1 MQPGNLF
8 FGGGAGSTNLSP
20 LVVVFLL
27 IAIPLILFLPRNKA
41 IIPFVVAF
49 FTIPFA
55 QVVVVGP
62 LHFPVVRIL
71 ILTGLIR
78 AAFPVKDGKR
88 KFAGGFNK
96 IDQMVVLW
104 ALAAYIVVSAQWM
117 QGQAMIKFT
126 GDFLDSLGGYV
137 AVRFLVSDRE
147 AVGNAMKGLAVVCVI
162 QGVCMTSEHYT
173 YHNVFAALGENE
185 PTIRE
190 GHVRAEGALG
200 TLFGGTFAGVL
211 IPMFLSLWPEK
222 KLRKVI
228 YIGVAGATAMCLASH
243 ASTSISALGAGVLA
257 LCLWP
262 IRKQMRLVRWG
273 IVAILIG
280 LHMVMHGPVWSLLE
294 KIDLGGGSSSYH
306 RYMLVDN
313 CIRHFGDWWFLGT
326 THYGDWGF
334 DMWDLCNQFVA
345 VALTGGLISFV
356 FFIMIYSRSF
366 SMIGKARRRV
376 SGDFSLEWN
385 LWALGA
391 VLFADIVASFGINY
405 MIQLQTELFISLACV
420 TVVAF
425 NAGKE
430 KARSVASRET
440 AMPSPQVS
448 LAGANLQIAPEHQR
462 TGT

>member
-1 MQPGNLF
+1 MQPENLF
-8 FGGGAGSTNLSP
+8 FGGGAGTTNLHP

-41 IIPFVVAF
+41 IIPFVIAF

-55 QVVVVGP
+55 QVVLLGP

-71 ILTGLIR
+71 ILTGLAR
-78 AAFPVKDGKR
+78 ACFPVKDGKR

-96 IDQMVVLW
+96 VDQVVVLW
-104 ALAAYIVVSAQWM
+104 AFAAYLVVSAQWM

-126 GDFLDSLGGYV
+126 GDLLDTLGGYV

-147 AVGNAMKGLAVVCVI
+147 AVGNALKGLAVVCVT
-162 QGVCMTSEHYT
+162 QGICMVSEHFT
-173 YHNVFAALGENE
+173 YHNVFAVLGENE

-200 TLFGGTFAGVL
+200 TLFGGTFAGVS

-228 YIGVAGATAMCLASH
+228 YIGVAGATAMCWASH
-243 ASTSISALGAGVLA
+243 ASTSIAAFGASLLA
-257 LCLWP
+257 LCFWP

-273 IVAILIG
+273 IVATLVG

-294 KIDLGGGSSSYH
+294 KIDLGGGSSNYH

-313 CIRHFGDWWFLGT
+313 CIRHFGAWWFLGT
-326 THYGDWGF
+326 THYGEWGF

-345 VALTGGLISFV
+345 VALTGGLISLV
-356 FFIMIYSRSF
+356 FFIMIYSRGF
-366 SMIGKARRRV
+366 SMIGKARKRV
-376 SGDFSLEWN
+376 SGNFSLEWS
-385 LWALGA
+385 LWAFGA
-391 VLFADIVASFGINY
+391 VLFADVVASFGINY
-405 MIQLQTELFISLACV
+405 MIQLQTELFLSLACISV
-420 TVVAF
+420 ISL
-425 NAGKE
+425 NAVRE
-430 KARSVASRET
+430 KARTVAARET
-440 AMPSPQVS
+440 VLLSPQVS
-448 LAGANLQIAPEHQR
+448 MVGAELLAAEHQR